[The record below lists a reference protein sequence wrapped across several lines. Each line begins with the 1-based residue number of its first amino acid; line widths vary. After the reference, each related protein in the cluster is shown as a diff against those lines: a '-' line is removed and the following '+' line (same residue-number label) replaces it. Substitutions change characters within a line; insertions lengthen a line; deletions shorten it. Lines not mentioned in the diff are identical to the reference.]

1 MSQVDSYLFKLSL
14 ATIGMILR
22 GSEYNEEAKS
32 MDKGKDM
39 AKAEPKADSQIEAH
53 ND

>member
-22 GSEYNEEAKS
+22 GSEYNEEAQN
-32 MDKGKDM
+32 MDKDQNM
-39 AKAEPKADSQIEAH
+39 AKAEQASDCQTEAH